1 MASPVIQTGT
11 LSGRRLQAAMLVAD
25 GHLTN
30 VQIAADVG
38 VTPQTLAKWKR
49 REDFRAEVE
58 RIRTIVRDEVLHQG
72 IALKV
77 NRLKALND
85 RVNRIER
92 IMEERAADPAMQN
105 IPGGKT
111 GLIKRTLKSI
121 GSGASATIIE
131 EFEFDATLSKEY
143 LAVLEQ
149 SEEEMSGKFEEAK
162 PNGGPGDRPRVQI
175 NYPVLSAE
183 ALKAMEE
190 SAVTIDLPRGVRRL
204 LER

>member
-1 MASPVIQTGT
+1 MTS
-11 LSGRRLQAAMLVAD
+11 
-25 GHLTN
+25 

-38 VTPQTLAKWKR
+38 VTPHTLAKWKR
-49 REDFRAEVE
+49 REDFTAEVE

-77 NRLKALND
+77 NRIKALND
-85 RVNRIER
+85 RIER

-111 GLIKRTLKSI
+111 GLVKRTVKSI
-121 GSGASATIIE
+121 GSGANATIIE
-131 EFEFDATLSKEY
+131 EFELDATLSREY

-149 SEEEMSGKFEEAK
+149 SEKEMSAKFEEAK
-162 PNGGPGDRPRVQI
+162 PNVGPGERPKLII

-183 ALKAMEE
+183 DLKAVE
-190 SAVTIDLPRGVRRL
+190 SAPTIDLPPGVRRL
-204 LER
+204 PQR